1 MFYLGESPF
10 KLIGFLVRHFRNL
23 ILVKNYRQMGYGEGQ
38 IKEKTKLH
46 PFVIKNTTI
55 NIIITN
61 NSNFL
66 IFNLFFLFL
75 LFICAILSPIF
86 SIAY

>member
-23 ILVKNYRQMGYGEGQ
+23 ILVKDYRQMGYGEGQ

-46 PFVIKNTTI
+46 PFIIKK
-55 NIIITN
+55 
-61 NSNFL
+61 SMRQAERFSMQQL
-66 IFNLFFLFL
+66 IAALEPAFADRSGTE
-75 LFICAILSPIF
+75 IHLS
-86 SIAY
+86 